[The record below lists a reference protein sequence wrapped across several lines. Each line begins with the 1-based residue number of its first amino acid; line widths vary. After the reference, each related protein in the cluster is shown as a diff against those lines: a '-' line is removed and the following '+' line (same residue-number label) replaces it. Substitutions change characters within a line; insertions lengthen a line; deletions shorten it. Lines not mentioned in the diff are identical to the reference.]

1 MRNLSKQW
9 CLESIPHS
17 KELIMEI
24 MDIHSVCWIVLAAII
39 FIIAL
44 TEDAELRAEMKNIRT
59 ASTFIA
65 MVIALYSAIMWI
77 AKEWSM
83 WCM

>member
-24 MDIHSVCWIVLAAII
+24 CWLITALVL